1 MGLAPQVQERKS
13 GWHQRNE
20 RDVRDKVRELHAQG
34 QLAESEGRLMEAA
47 NCLRLALELDDR
59 QDLRG
64 EYDLIVLKVRE
75 QMARSLR
82 RSP

>member
-1 MGLAPQVQERKS
+1 
-13 GWHQRNE
+13 
-20 RDVRDKVRELHAQG
+20 
-34 QLAESEGRLMEAA
+34 MEAA

-82 RSP
+82 RSSPPPANDGWKETG